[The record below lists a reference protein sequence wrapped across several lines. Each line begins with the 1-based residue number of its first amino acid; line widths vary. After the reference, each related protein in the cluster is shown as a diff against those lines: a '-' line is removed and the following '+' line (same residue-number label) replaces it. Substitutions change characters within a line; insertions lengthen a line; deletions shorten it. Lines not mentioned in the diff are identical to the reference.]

1 MNRKRIIACLT
12 ALLIGTGCLMAQVAG
27 KEWRVKKITMNE
39 SSHRARTAT
48 ARAPKGVRTTLK
60 YEQIA
65 DMKSARNA
73 HQTFA
78 TGNGFMVVGGYN
90 EKLAATKAAELW
102 QDGKWKTISLVG
114 ATDPNF
120 SVTLGDGR
128 VMVGGGRPSG
138 AGDGHSN
145 TTAIYDPSTQKF
157 TKGPRMTVERSKCNA
172 ILIGD
177 KVYVSG
183 NWYGEDKVY
192 DCYDGSSFQAVG
204 FTEGRSMPYLFSD
217 AKGRIY
223 TLSGYDNNDELVAN
237 QTFDGKTSF
246 PGTYYDFSE
255 GRAYYYLYSSYVDD
269 HLIVQPDEMR
279 TTDYRIPSNNG
290 YLMMSRNDAGDY
302 KMAVLYPDKDNG
314 DYLSSLTI
322 PTKHPVNGNMITW
335 RGGAY
340 WNEARNEFYLIGE
353 SGTGNSMS
361 VHIIS
366 AHFDGAIVDAWSM
379 GTADGFSTYMN
390 SAAWTLLS
398 DGRLACSGGMNAS
411 TNLPMKE
418 AFIFTPPKAGE
429 VEDLNP
435 NPDSNPVPTPS
446 GAMNDSLF
454 SNYGNWMNLTEGYP
468 EHGGDNQKMEV
479 QTDGDYIHVCWLD
492 GVPTEDNYYR
502 IWYRRSTDRG
512 KTWEDARVLVLTRNE
527 YLNAN
532 SNMMRAK
539 DGRVHFVTYVNGSDQ
554 TYLRYI
560 LSDDNGA
567 TFQEPKIIGWM
578 YQGRIANALTDCD
591 GDMVVIAAKY
601 DAGNGN
607 EGPVMYF
614 VSHDCFNNDLH
625 EYIEDATVDDLY
637 DLKVSNG
644 RFASMSA
651 DITTND
657 GLQNGHVYI
666 STFDGNA
673 INTSQVAPKQS
684 DGNCYGSPNVMM
696 SGPDNSYNYHPQIA
710 IVGNTIHV
718 MYQGTPEGAEVPEDY
733 HHTLYQKSEDFGNTW
748 SEVYNLPASD
758 GGHGTIAAKGDYV
771 YILTTATGSRRVVY
785 HSNDNGNSWSMQQQC
800 SWTDDAGR
808 WNPNRYYSLFI
819 APDDPSG
826 KHAYYSGNR
835 YFYVE
840 TKDGFN
846 TISKN
851 FVLGREAFKGTYYD
865 NNLGLTVLAD
875 ETGQEHW
882 FMQYTLTDDYLGGKS
897 TRDIA
902 YRRPAEPAPSKEAAL
917 DISNAEVG
925 IVNGGIEK
933 RVVIPMSSSLQLVND
948 VTVETWVYVNE
959 RKEFQIAC
967 NNNYPHHTEN
977 VGSDQ
982 WFIDL
987 RHTGNDKEGFTFFAG
1002 MRDVLISAKDIPEVE
1017 LKGWYHVAL
1026 TYSDNNLSLY
1036 INGKLMETQAVS
1048 GNFMNTSNPISLGP
1062 GGSSGNNAMI
1072 DNFAIY
1078 SRALTQ
1084 SEIQDHIAN
1093 APDGSDKDC
1102 RVLLTFNHTLRDESQ
1117 YHNDAVALLNLNFI
1131 DHDGITTAIS
1141 EVRSGAD
1148 NAVNRSCFDLQ
1159 GRRVKNP
1166 AQPGVYIQNGRKHV
1180 VK

>member
-1 MNRKRIIACLT
+1 
-12 ALLIGTGCLMAQVAG
+12 
-27 KEWRVKKITMNE
+27 
-39 SSHRARTAT
+39 
-48 ARAPKGVRTTLK
+48 
-60 YEQIA
+60 
-65 DMKSARNA
+65 
-73 HQTFA
+73 
-78 TGNGFMVVGGYN
+78 
-90 EKLAATKAAELW
+90 
-102 QDGKWKTISLVG
+102 
-114 ATDPNF
+114 
-120 SVTLGDGR
+120 
-128 VMVGGGRPSG
+128 MVGGGRPSG
-138 AGDGHSN
+138 AGEGHSN
-145 TTAIYDPSTQKF
+145 ATAIYDPSTQKF

-177 KVYVSG
+177 KVCVSG

-192 DCYDGSSFQAVG
+192 DCYDGSAFQAVG
-204 FTEGRSMPYLFSD
+204 ITEGHSMPYLFSD
-217 AKGRIY
+217 AAGRIY
-223 TLSGYDNNDELVAN
+223 TLSGYDNNDEPIAN
-237 QTFDGKTSF
+237 KTFDGKTSF
-246 PGTYYDFSE
+246 PGTYYDFSKGE
-255 GRAYYYLYSSYVDD
+255 AYYYLYSSYVEDRIIE
-269 HLIVQPDEMR
+269 LPDEMR
-279 TTDYRIPSNNG
+279 TTDYRIPSKNG
-290 YLMMSRNDAGDY
+290 YLVLSRNDAGVY
-302 KMAVLYPDKDNG
+302 KLSVLYPDTNTG
-314 DYLSSLTI
+314 DYMSSLTI
-322 PTKHPVNGNMITW
+322 PTQHPFNGNMITW

-340 WNEARNEFYLIGE
+340 WNEARNEIHLIGE
-353 SGTGNSMS
+353 SGTGNSQS

-366 AHFDGAIVDAWSM
+366 AHFDGTYVDAWSM
-379 GTADGFSTYMN
+379 GTADGFSTHMN

-411 TNLPMKE
+411 TNQPAKE

-429 VEDLNP
+429 VDDPKP
-435 NPDSNPVPTPS
+435 NPDPVPTPS
-446 GAMNDSLF
+446 GALTDSLF

-468 EHGGDNQKMEV
+468 EHKGDNQKMEV

-492 GVPTEDNYYR
+492 GVPTEDDYYR

-512 KTWEDARVLVLTRNE
+512 KTWENARVLALTCNE
-527 YLNAN
+527 NQNAN

-539 DGRVHFVTYVNGSDQ
+539 DGRVHFVSYVNKSDQ
-554 TYLRYI
+554 AYLRYI

-567 TFQEPKIIGWM
+567 TFQEPQIIDWT
-578 YQGRIANALTDCD
+578 YQGRIANALIDCD

-601 DAGNGN
+601 DVGNGT
-607 EGPVMYF
+607 EGGVMYF
-614 VSHDCFNNDLH
+614 VSHNSFNDYSYANTD
-625 EYIEDATVDDLY
+625 DATVDELY

-651 DITTND
+651 DITTHD
-657 GLQNGHVYI
+657 GLPNGQVCI
-666 STFDGNA
+666 RTFDGNA
-673 INTSQVAPKQS
+673 IYTYQIAPIQS
-684 DGNCYGSPNVMM
+684 DGKGYGSPSVMM
-696 SGPDNSYNYHPQIA
+696 SGPENSYNYHPQIA
-710 IVGNTIHV
+710 ITGNTIHV
-718 MYQGTPEGAEVPEDY
+718 MYQGTPVGAEVPDDY
-733 HHTLYQKSEDFGNTW
+733 RHTLYQKSEDFGNTW
-748 SEVYNLPASD
+748 SEVYSLPESD

-771 YILTTATGSRRVVY
+771 YILTTATGARRVIY
-785 HSNDNGNSWSMQQQC
+785 HSSDNGNSWSMQQQC
-800 SWTDDAGR
+800 TWTDEEGR

-819 APDDPSG
+819 APDDPTG

-882 FMQYTLTDDYLGGKS
+882 FMQYTLTDDDIGGQS

-902 YRRPAEPAPSKEAAL
+902 YRRPAEPAPAKEAAL
-917 DISNAEVG
+917 DISNSA
-925 IVNGGIEK
+925 NGGIEK
-933 RVVIPMSSSLQLVND
+933 RVVIPMSSSLQLTD
-948 VTVETWVYVNE
+948 AVTVETWVYVNE
-959 RKEFQIAC
+959 RKGFQIAC
-967 NNNYPHHTEN
+967 NNHSPWHTEN
-977 VGSDQ
+977 AGADQ

-987 RHTGNDKEGFTFFAG
+987 RNTGNDGEGFTFFAG

-1026 TYSDNNLSLY
+1026 TYSNNDLSLY
-1036 INGKLMETQAVS
+1036 INGKLMETQKVS
-1048 GNFMNTSNPISLGP
+1048 GNFMNISNPISLGP
-1062 GGSSGNNAMI
+1062 AGSSGNNAMI
-1072 DNFAIY
+1072 DNFSIY

-1084 SEIQDHIAN
+1084 SEIEGHIAQ

-1148 NAVNRSCFDLQ
+1148 KTANRYYFDLQ
-1159 GRRVKNP
+1159 GRRVENP
-1166 AQPGVYIQNGRKHV
+1166 AQPGIYIQKGRKLI